1 MNDYLNQIWSDLT
14 NYSNGYFN
22 GNFNSFAQ
30 SLNQDDQLEK
40 VFGDLKKIGAKSVAD
55 IADINAFRNK
65 LVGRADDKDESRLAE
80 LAPDYI
86 AQKEKDKQKAKD
98 LGYKEPE
105 KFDPSKIKPMSLK
118 MPDYQLE
125 DIEQEIAPVTTVSK
139 FELPHQD
146 NPLNVNLTDK
156 PDWYQNWVED
166 VASKESGEDKS
177 LIHKSNATTS
187 IKQSGETLNPDQKQ
201 AIKDRADNGLPLS
214 ARNVEQAEEVYNF
227 LNSFNNDLGDITT
240 QLRLAYLEAD
250 NIGDGIGG
258 TNEILLNRFYLTN
271 LQDKIAEFLESDEGI
286 GIYNLYTSYAGNNN
300 YNQAWNAQ
308 YDYTKSLH
316 PDYSDEKVDAET
328 NTKIS
333 KSAIRSAE
341 NITSTVMEEQFN
353 GIVPVLD
360 EIKYL
365 NDEREKAV
373 RKKAQEIYSRSD
385 WVHLL
390 GS

>member
-214 ARNVEQAEEVYNF
+214 ARNVEQAEEVY
-227 LNSFNNDLGDITT
+227 
-240 QLRLAYLEAD
+240 
-250 NIGDGIGG
+250 
-258 TNEILLNRFYLTN
+258 
-271 LQDKIAEFLESDEGI
+271 
-286 GIYNLYTSYAGNNN
+286 
-300 YNQAWNAQ
+300 
-308 YDYTKSLH
+308 
-316 PDYSDEKVDAET
+316 V
-328 NTKIS
+328 
-333 KSAIRSAE
+333 
-341 NITSTVMEEQFN
+341 
-353 GIVPVLD
+353 
-360 EIKYL
+360 
-365 NDEREKAV
+365 
-373 RKKAQEIYSRSD
+373 
-385 WVHLL
+385 
-390 GS
+390 